1 MDFPS
6 HRLNPMQRIVW
17 LIDRLAG
24 ILSKN
29 RWAKEFLYRLISNS
43 RVLKNVLSS
52 SSQEV
57 EPAAVQLSD
66 FSKISATG
74 SIPRVSIVLTVH
86 NNIDAVKRCLESV
99 RLARIPN
106 WADLVVV
113 DDFSDEETRVWLK
126 KQTGLTLISNPANLG
141 YTRSVN
147 IGISVFPENDV
158 VILNSDTVVPDLWLG
173 DLRAIAYSE
182 PNIGTVTP
190 LTDRPGAFGIVDERT
205 NRLLSSASLHQLRE
219 SLTELSLL
227 GSGKLIRVPTGNG
240 FCMFI
245 KRATLN
251 TVGLF
256 DESLFPIG
264 YGEENFFCM
273 SASEAGWKSVVTD
286 RVVVHHSGSGSFGA
300 RSSELK
306 KSGVAIVKSRFPEYE
321 VQLRVFQTQFFIKK
335 RNISAVNDAYRRRIL
350 LVNPIISGG
359 TKLTNDLLA
368 RSWVEMGCEVFQL
381 TYRPN
386 DDVLLEILSPNETKV
401 INFGPI
407 SRHQPMSQTDETFD
421 ALVAE
426 IALSYSISRVH
437 FAHAMWQSS
446 TSSKVLHEM
455 GRVISFFAHDFETL
469 CPSIYLLD
477 DQNNFCGGTCTGGKD
492 PCLPTFGSS
501 LELPVLKNYGV
512 LAWRRQKTRFLDYC
526 DYIFAASEFTR
537 TTLIRN
543 VPGVKEKVV
552 VLEHPAR
559 QSPSKLFAPSRPGAE
574 LSVLIIGSIGPLK
587 GLPLLRELGSLA
599 AKNGVKLCLLGSTS
613 DGLPIRGVEML
624 GRFDHNE
631 LSEKIKGRKFSL
643 GIHLGTM
650 PETFSRTLDEL
661 WSFGLP
667 VFGPSLGAVGERIAR
682 TGAGTLFHP
691 KVTARDLLHQ
701 ILDYQKDVES
711 QIAMSNLALA
721 EIGPRSSQDYRLSWA
736 SEIIEPGA

>member
-1 MDFPS
+1 
-6 HRLNPMQRIVW
+6 MQRIVW

-29 RWAKEFLYRLISNS
+29 RWVKEFVYRLISES
-43 RVLKNVLSS
+43 KVLKNVLASS
-52 SSQEV
+52 PQVLHPQELR
-57 EPAAVQLSD
+57 LSN
-66 FSKISATG
+66 FSKTAVTG
-74 SIPRVSIVLTVH
+74 LLRKVAIVLTVH
-86 NNIDAVKRCLESV
+86 NNLDSVRSCLDSL
-99 RLARIPN
+99 RLARIPD

-113 DDFSDEETRVWLK
+113 DDFSDEETRVWLEH
-126 KQTGLTLISNPANLG
+126 QTGLTLIRNPTNLG

-147 IGISVFPENDV
+147 IGMSVFPENDV

-173 DLRAIAYSE
+173 DLRAAAYSE

-190 LTDRPGAFGIVDERT
+190 LTDRPGAFGIVDVKT
-205 NRLLSSASLHQLRE
+205 NQLLSSATLHQLQK

-227 GSGKLIRVPTGNG
+227 GSGNLIQVPTGNG

-251 TVGLF
+251 AVGLF
-256 DESLFPIG
+256 DENLFPIG

-286 RVVVHHSGSGSFGA
+286 RVIVHHSGSGSFGA
-300 RSSELK
+300 RASELK
-306 KSGVAIVKSRFPEYE
+306 KSGIEIVKSSFPEYE
-321 VQLRVFQTQFFIKK
+321 IQLRVFQTEFFSKK
-335 RNISAVNDAYRRRIL
+335 RNISALSDAACGRVL
-350 LVNPIISGG
+350 LVNPIVSGG

-368 RSWVEMGCEVFQL
+368 RSWVDMGYEVFRL

-386 DDVLLEILSPNETKV
+386 DDVVLEITSLSETKF

-407 SRHQPMSQTDETFD
+407 SEHQPLTQTDEAFD
-421 ALVAE
+421 ALIAEVA
-426 IALSYSISRVH
+426 INYSISRVH
-437 FAHAMWQSS
+437 FAHTMWQSS

-455 GRVISFFAHDFETL
+455 GRVVSFFAHDFETL

-501 LELPVLKNYGV
+501 LDLPVLKNHGV
-512 LAWRRQKTRFLDYC
+512 LAWRRKKTRFLDSC

-537 TTLIRN
+537 STLIRH
-543 VPGVKEKVV
+543 VPGLEQKVK

-559 QSPSKLFAPSRPGAE
+559 QSPAKLFATSRPGEE

-587 GLPLLRELGSLA
+587 GLSLLRELGDLA
-599 AKNGVKLCLLGSTS
+599 AKGGVKLCLLGSTS

-624 GRFDHNE
+624 GRFDHHE
-631 LSEKIKGRKFSL
+631 LTERIQGRKFSL

-650 PETFSRTLDEL
+650 AETFSRTLDEL
-661 WSFGLP
+661 WSLGLP
-667 VFGPSLGAVGERIAR
+667 VFGHGLGAVGERINSS
-682 TGAGTLFHP
+682 GAGAVFHP
-691 KVTARDLLHQ
+691 KASARDILNL

-721 EIGPRSSQDYRLSWA
+721 EVDKRSSQDYLRAWA
-736 SEIIEPGA
+736 SEIIEPHT